1 MEDFN
6 YILREGSIVKGRV
19 VKKTEG
25 QIYIDIGYK
34 KEGVIPKD
42 EVIRYNY
49 LQNIQTGDEIEVF
62 IKRLDKNLEFVLLS
76 KIIADKRNIFN
87 KIKKT
92 YKEKLPIEATIV
104 KKVKSGFVVD
114 FGANVTG
121 FLPMSHSKAYGK
133 DLTGQKLQLKII
145 TLEEDKKNIV
155 VSYKEYFDEKVKQ
168 EQEEINKIF
177 PVGEKIKVKI
187 SALKENGI
195 EITKENFNIFIPV
208 CELTYR
214 RYIDIPTNF
223 KVNEE
228 IEAFVVS
235 TGKGEIKLSIK
246 RNFPNPFEN
255 FKNEKKQ
262 GDKVRAKIIEITQ
275 DGAFVDI
282 ESAVDGFLPIGE
294 ISYYRKINNIET
306 IFKKGDE
313 IETVII
319 KMDENQNMAI
329 VSVKRLE
336 KNPWHNIEERYPV
349 GSRVVGVIKEIFE
362 GEGVSVELEENFD
375 AFMHVSNISWFSFTS
390 ISDVLKS
397 GDKRE
402 FKILGID
409 KNKYRLL
416 LGLKQLSPSPWSSF
430 INKYKEGSLIDVK
443 ITEIEDNYITC
454 QIVEGIFG
462 RIFIKNKTKIKYKKG
477 DVINV
482 KITKI
487 DREQKK
493 VILFAKDIEIT
504 EEKKQ
509 LDEYI
514 KSHEHTF
521 KMDDVANFDNVKK
534 EEEK

>member
-6 YILREGSIVKGRV
+6 YILKEGSIVKGKV
-19 VKKTEG
+19 VQKTQD
-25 QIYIDIGYK
+25 QIYVDIGYK
-34 KEGVIPKD
+34 KEGIIPKD

-49 LQNIQTGDEIEVF
+49 LQNIKMGDEIEVF
-62 IKRLDKNLEFVLLS
+62 IKRLDIDHEIVLLS
-76 KIIADKRNIFN
+76 KIIADKKNIFY
-87 KIKKT
+87 KVKEA
-92 YKEKLPIEATIV
+92 YKEKRSIEATIV
-104 KKVKSGFVVD
+104 KMGKSGFVVD

-121 FLPMSHSKAYGK
+121 FLPMSHSKACGK
-133 DLTGQKLQLKII
+133 DLTGQKLQFKII
-145 TLEEDKKNIV
+145 AFEENKRNIV
-155 VSYKEYFDEKVKQ
+155 VSYREFCDEKVKQ
-168 EQEEINKIF
+168 EQEEVNKNF

-195 EITKENFNIFIPV
+195 VVTKEDFNIFIPF

-214 RYIDIPTNF
+214 RYIDISKNF

-228 IEAFVVS
+228 IETLVVS
-235 TGKGEIKLSIK
+235 NGKGEIKLSIK

-255 FKNEKKQ
+255 FKKEKKQ
-262 GDKVRAKIIEITQ
+262 GDKVLAKIIEITG

-282 ESAVDGFLPIGE
+282 ENTVDGFLPIGE

-319 KMDENQNMAI
+319 KMDENQNMVI

-336 KNPWHNIEERYPV
+336 KNPWYNIEERYPI
-349 GSRVVGVIKEIFE
+349 GARVIGVVKEIFE
-362 GEGVSVELEENFD
+362 GKGVSVELEENFD
-375 AFMHVSNISWFSFTS
+375 AFMHISNISWFSFMF
-390 ISDVLKS
+390 ISDVLKL
-397 GDKRE
+397 GEKRE

-443 ITEIEDNYITC
+443 ITEIADNYITC
-454 QIVEGIFG
+454 QTVEGVLG
-462 RIFIKNKTKIKYKKG
+462 RIFIKNKTKIKYKNG

-487 DREQKK
+487 DKEQKK
-493 VILFAKDIEIT
+493 VIFFAKDIEIT

-521 KMDDVANFDNVKK
+521 KIDDVANFNNVKK
-534 EEEK
+534 DGEK